1 MKPFKSKSV
10 TGIMSQFQTTVDQLE
25 ALAASKGNESQH
37 LADLV
42 VKVEDIGDRFQLWVY
57 NLHRKV
63 VSMIDDF
70 QMNLADKYH
79 FKALDA
85 QAEAQ
90 AASVLAEKI
99 RAQFNLK

>member
-10 TGIMSQFQTTVDQLE
+10 TGIMSQFQATVDQLE
-25 ALAASKGNESQH
+25 ALAASKHQESNK
-37 LADLV
+37 LSEAVL
-42 VKVEDIGDRFQLWVY
+42 KVEDLGDRFQMWVY

-63 VSMIDDF
+63 VSKIDDL
-70 QMNLADKYH
+70 QMNLADKLH
-79 FKALDA
+79 FKSLDA

-99 RAQFNLK
+99 RSQFNLK